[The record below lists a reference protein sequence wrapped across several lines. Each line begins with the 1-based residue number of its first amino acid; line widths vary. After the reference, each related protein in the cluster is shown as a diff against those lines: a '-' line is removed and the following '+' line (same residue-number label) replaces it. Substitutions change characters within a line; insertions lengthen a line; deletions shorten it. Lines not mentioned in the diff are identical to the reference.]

1 MIRKNFILLLLLN
14 LAGVLFAQ
22 LTISPT
28 ASPSIPEGSNINLGD
43 YFSVS
48 GGTPT
53 GWTLDGK
60 SITFTNVSLSYKD
73 NGKLLQCKD
82 ASGSSNLVP
91 IKVIGKPTVTS
102 LTGMPTELLKEG
114 DQVTLTVAF
123 KANGSTGHT
132 YQWYIGNQAIA
143 NATTATLNY
152 TFAKA
157 DHGKTIKVAI
167 KATEFTDAT
176 EASAGVTFDGT
187 MITDKNPAL
196 PAEIGRAHV

>member
-82 ASGSSNLVP
+82 APFLGQKRP
-91 IKVIGKPTVTS
+91 K
-102 LTGMPTELLKEG
+102 M
-114 DQVTLTVAF
+114 
-123 KANGSTGHT
+123 
-132 YQWYIGNQAIA
+132 NQNRTKI
-143 NATTATLNY
+143 
-152 TFAKA
+152 
-157 DHGKTIKVAI
+157 IQCI
-167 KATEFTDAT
+167 
-176 EASAGVTFDGT
+176 
-187 MITDKNPAL
+187 
-196 PAEIGRAHV
+196 

>member
-91 IKVIGKPTVTS
+91 IKVIGKPTS
-102 LTGMPTELLKEG
+102 LF
-114 DQVTLTVAF
+114 TVMML
-123 KANGSTGHT
+123 
-132 YQWYIGNQAIA
+132 IP
-143 NATTATLNY
+143 
-152 TFAKA
+152 
-157 DHGKTIKVAI
+157 
-167 KATEFTDAT
+167 DA
-176 EASAGVTFDGT
+176 V
-187 MITDKNPAL
+187 
-196 PAEIGRAHV
+196 R

>member
-91 IKVIGKPTVTS
+91 IKVLENQLLPVSPGCRPNS
-102 LTGMPTELLKEG
+102 LKKG
-114 DQVTLTVAF
+114 
-123 KANGSTGHT
+123 
-132 YQWYIGNQAIA
+132 I
-143 NATTATLNY
+143 
-152 TFAKA
+152 
-157 DHGKTIKVAI
+157 
-167 KATEFTDAT
+167 
-176 EASAGVTFDGT
+176 
-187 MITDKNPAL
+187 
-196 PAEIGRAHV
+196 R

>member
-1 MIRKNFILLLLLN
+1 
-14 LAGVLFAQ
+14 
-22 LTISPT
+22 
-28 ASPSIPEGSNINLGD
+28 
-43 YFSVS
+43 
-48 GGTPT
+48 
-53 GWTLDGK
+53 
-60 SITFTNVSLSYKD
+60 
-73 NGKLLQCKD
+73 
-82 ASGSSNLVP
+82 
-91 IKVIGKPTVTS
+91 
-102 LTGMPTELLKEG
+102 MPTELLKEG

-196 PAEIGRAHV
+196 PAGAKLDNTAFPVTVGQTFTDPVVDYDATNHGGTNYFVTQNTGTYKDGETHTVTYKGKEYACTTKLLTATSYDIRM

>member
-1 MIRKNFILLLLLN
+1 MYPCLIRTTESYYNAKMHQ
-14 LAGVLFAQ
+14 V
-22 LTISPT
+22 P
-28 ASPSIPEGSNINLGD
+28 
-43 YFSVS
+43 V
-48 GGTPT
+48 
-53 GWTLDGK
+53 
-60 SITFTNVSLSYKD
+60 TFL
-73 NGKLLQCKD
+73 
-82 ASGSSNLVP
+82 

-123 KANGSTGHT
+123 KANGSTSHT
-132 YQWYIGNQAIA
+132 YQWYIGNQAIT

-187 MITDKNPAL
+187 MITDKTRHCL
-196 PAEIGRAHV
+196 PVQNWIIPHSR